1 MCKKSLHC
9 NCHQNPQFPY
19 APTREAFGHY
29 PSDLTPLLPQQIGIP
44 VGQIPTGGFKVVGD
58 GGFQLMSNINATLQG
73 VGQIGGTIDMQSLTN
88 QTKDF

>member
-1 MCKKSLHC
+1 MCKKSFTC

-29 PSDLTPLLPQQIGIP
+29 PSALTPLLPQQIGIA
-44 VGQIPTGGFKVVGD
+44 VGQIPTGGFDIVGN
-58 GGFQLMSNINATLQG
+58 GGFQLMSDIKTTLQG